1 MNQMQDILCLDSRSK
16 MNSPG
21 VLGGNWQWRMEK
33 DQFGEEE
40 ISWLRELSEVYGRLH
55 VKEDTK
61 KEEKPEETED
71 KEREGKDKKNSC
83 KKAKSKK

>member
-1 MNQMQDILCLDSRSK
+1 

-40 ISWLRELSEVYGRLH
+40 ICWLRELSEIYGRLPAA
-55 VKEDTK
+55 EDTK
-61 KEEKPEETED
+61 KEEISE
-71 KEREGKDKKNSC
+71 
-83 KKAKSKK
+83 KA